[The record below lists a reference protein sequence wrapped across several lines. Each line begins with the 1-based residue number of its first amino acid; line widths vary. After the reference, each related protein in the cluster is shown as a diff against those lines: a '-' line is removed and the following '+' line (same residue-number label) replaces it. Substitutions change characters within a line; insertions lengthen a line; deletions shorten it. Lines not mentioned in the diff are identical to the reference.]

1 MQPLTRP
8 KTSLLLV
15 SHAPGVNSCVCACA
29 PSILHLGLILL
40 FILEVYTCELSTQW
54 LFGDGITAPPD
65 SNACF
70 DLFASSP
77 FWQTLLYA
85 HNLTLHREASGTGS
99 MPANGW
105 NGSDGSI
112 LYNSLRMRTA
122 FELVAAIYSI
132 MGGLAFV
139 FPNFS
144 SARITDAICGK
155 RFF

>member
-1 MQPLTRP
+1 M
-8 KTSLLLV
+8 
-15 SHAPGVNSCVCACA
+15 NSCVCACA

-85 HNLTLHREASGTGS
+85 HNLTLHREASGTGL

-105 NGSDGSI
+105 DGSDGSI

-122 FELVAAIYSI
+122 FELVAAIYTI

-139 FPNFS
+139 FPNFY
-144 SARITDAICGK
+144 SALGRG
-155 RFF
+155 